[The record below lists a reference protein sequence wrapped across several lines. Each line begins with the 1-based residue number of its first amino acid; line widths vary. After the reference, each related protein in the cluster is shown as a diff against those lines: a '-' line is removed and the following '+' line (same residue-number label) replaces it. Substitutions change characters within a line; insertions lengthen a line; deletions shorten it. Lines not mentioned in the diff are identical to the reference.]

1 LETSDW
7 VVVGTTLGA
16 AVILGA
22 FALFVPYFVEF
33 LKRKWFS
40 PKLSIEFELAPP
52 FCHLTCWKLP
62 NQETRPPVYYFTFS
76 VKNTGRSA
84 ANDCEARLEELWIAD
99 SSGAFIKEDA
109 FRPVNLFGEK
119 NNRLSP
125 GRSMFFNLGHISFP
139 EHQREHEKSSSV
151 KIDKND
157 ERLRFTLDANS
168 YFFQYDSLL
177 PGNNDPQSYR
187 LTIAIYCENSPGIE
201 QVFELTWSGV
211 WKETEEEMFR
221 EIVIRRL

>member
-1 LETSDW
+1 VQVSDW
-7 VVVGTTLGA
+7 VLVAT
-16 AVILGA
+16 
-22 FALFVPYFVEF
+22 ALFLGTCAFLAPYVAEII
-33 LKRKWFS
+33 KRKWFS
-40 PKLSIEFELAPP
+40 PELSIEFELAPP

-76 VKNTGRSA
+76 VKNTGRSLA
-84 ANDCEARLEELWIAD
+84 DDCEARLEELRIAD
-99 SSGAFIKEDA
+99 SSGTFIKEKA

-125 GRSMFFNLGHISFP
+125 DRSMFFNLGHISFP

-151 KIDKND
+151 RIDKND

-177 PGNNDPQSYR
+177 PGNYR
-187 LTIAIYCENSPGIE
+187 LKIAIYCGNSPSIE
-201 QVFELTWSGV
+201 QVFELSWSGV
-211 WKETEEEMFR
+211 WKATEEEMFR

>member
-1 LETSDW
+1 MQVSDL
-7 VVVGTTLGA
+7 VAIGV
-16 AVILGA
+16 
-22 FALFVPYFVEF
+22 ALFLGTCALLAPYAAEK

-62 NQETRPPVYYFTFS
+62 NQENRPPVYYFTFS
-76 VKNTGRSA
+76 VTNKGRSLA
-84 ANDCEARLEELWIAD
+84 DGCEARLEELWVAD
-99 SSGAFIKEDA
+99 SSGTFIKEKA
-109 FRPVNLFGEK
+109 FRPVNLFREK

-125 GRSMFFNLGHISFP
+125 DRYMFFNLGHISFP

-177 PGNNDPQSYR
+177 PGNNGSQSYR
-187 LTIAIYCENSPGIE
+187 LKIAIYCENSPSIE
-201 QVFELTWSGV
+201 QAFELTWSGV
-211 WKETEEEMFR
+211 WKDTEEEMFR